1 MIRVESVLLR
11 REIRAHW
18 HNQDGAAYPIV
29 IWQTQVDDGGWR
41 INGLT
46 VGENYY
52 RPSKSGSWPRAV
64 PAPLIVAIVHLDPNA
79 NDGTVSPSG

>member
-1 MIRVESVLLR
+1 MIRVENVLMR

-18 HNQDGAAYPIV
+18 LTAHGETSII

-52 RPSKSGSWPRAV
+52 RPSKTGSWPRAV
-64 PAPLIVAIVHLDPNA
+64 PAPLIVAIVQLDPNA
-79 NDGTVSPSG
+79 NNGTVSPSG